1 MKKRELWNR
10 NILDFQLVLG
20 SSRPQGSIIRN
31 GRKTKNGTK
40 GNIFEAEETTSLFSF
55 SLYLYVNESLFN
67 KNY

>member
-1 MKKRELWNR
+1 MEMKKKGHE
-10 NILDFQLVLG
+10 IEHFKFPTLV
-20 SSRPQGSIIRN
+20 SRPQGSIIRN

-40 GNIFEAEETTSLFSF
+40 GNIFEAKQTTSLFSF